1 MKEKNVPFVSIVMLS
16 LLIIGMACTMGL
28 DMDFVRLEWMV
39 FAAELFLFECSFG
52 LLKKTYA
59 SNIGVFIPIAAM
71 GVSII
76 VTIVVDGGLT
86 AALNLIGLAPPMLV
100 ALGANIGNMIYKNIK
115 IRKTA
120 LAENIN
126 IQL

>member
-52 LLKKTYA
+52 LLKKRMRQ
-59 SNIGVFIPIAAM
+59 I
-71 GVSII
+71 
-76 VTIVVDGGLT
+76 
-86 AALNLIGLAPPMLV
+86 
-100 ALGANIGNMIYKNIK
+100 
-115 IRKTA
+115 
-120 LAENIN
+120 
-126 IQL
+126 

>member
-86 AALNLIGLAPPMLV
+86 AALNLIGLAPPMFV
-100 ALGANIGNMIYKNIK
+100 ALGANIGNMIYKK
-115 IRKTA
+115 RKTA
-120 LAENIN
+120 LADNVN
-126 IQL
+126 TTL